1 MIDIYIPDMDN
12 IYFQKT
18 SECFQEVISSYAN
31 GNYRSAIVMMS
42 QEGNQQVKREISHY
56 NLNLI

>member
-31 GNYRSAIVMMS
+31 GNYRFTIVR
-42 QEGNQQVKREISHY
+42 EAQQ
-56 NLNLI
+56 

>member
-42 QEGNQQVKREISHY
+42 QEGNRQVKCEINH
-56 NLNLI
+56 

>member
-18 SECFQEVISSYAN
+18 SEYFQEVISSYAN

-42 QEGNQQVKREISHY
+42 QEGNRQVKCEINHY
-56 NLNLI
+56 NLNLF